1 MAEYRRYKRIVVPLD
16 GSGWSRRA
24 VPHAV
29 DLARSNDAELI
40 LLHVYHPPAHEYV
53 DQIALAGQETQLD
66 EMREQMK
73 QDLISLRTELRNEGI
88 NVRTQMIEGHGT
100 SNIVCEY
107 VNNENVDLV
116 IMATH
121 GRKGLR
127 KLIFGSTADEI
138 VNGVQVPVMLVN
150 PDKEEHEVGDA
161 EE

>member
-29 DLARSNDAELI
+29 DLARSNGAELI

-66 EMREQMK
+66 EMLEQMK
-73 QDLISLRTELRNEGI
+73 QDLIGLRTELREEGI
-88 NVRTQMIEGHGT
+88 NVRTQMIEGRGT
-100 SNIVCEY
+100 SNIICEY

-138 VNGVQVPVMLVN
+138 VNGVHVPVLLVN
-150 PDKEEHEVGDA
+150 PDKEEHETSDTDG
-161 EE
+161 